1 MKKIYMT
8 PELEAV
14 ELEVRKMLCASDGTS
29 SSVEI
34 PDEGSGAT
42 GPSYD

>member
-1 MKKIYMT
+1 MKKVYMT

-34 PDEGSGAT
+34 PDEDTPG
-42 GPSYD
+42 GPSYDD